1 MGCRPK
7 LPAAF
12 CISVKRD
19 RSTAMYVSPL
29 AIHITDMNS
38 YHLTGLCIAA
48 AVSTSLWWGEV
59 PATAGD
65 CTKPR
70 HVYQRTDMS
79 AQPSAITVFGRDY
92 DIRKYRKESDLFTI
106 TAYNLDR
113 ISTGK
118 DPGDPGFG
126 ITATGT
132 FAKTGR
138 TVAVDPA
145 VIPYGSLLFIEGVG
159 WRIAED
165 TGGAIRGHHIDV
177 LMPSRR
183 NALQFGVKQCK
194 VTVYIP
200 DNLTDV

>member
-1 MGCRPK
+1 
-7 LPAAF
+7 
-12 CISVKRD
+12 
-19 RSTAMYVSPL
+19 MYVSPP

-38 YHLTGLCIAA
+38 YHLSGFCIAA
-48 AVSTSLWWGEV
+48 VVSTSLWWGEA

-65 CTKPR
+65 CVRPH

-79 AQPSAITVFGRDY
+79 TQPSAITVFGRDY

-138 TVAVDPA
+138 TVAVDPT
-145 VIPYGSLLFIEGVG
+145 VIPYGSLLYIEGVG

-165 TGGAIRGHHIDV
+165 TGGAIRGRHIDV